1 MMQGI
6 KSSMMFG
13 LAALAVAV
21 MTGSLSANH
30 SWGNYH
36 WARQANPFTLQVG
49 DNVTPAW
56 DDYLNYAISDWSTST
71 VLNLTNVPGAA
82 SNKQCRPPDGR
93 IEVCNG
99 TYGFNGWLG
108 IARIYVTGS
117 HIHAASTRLNDSYFN
132 TSTYNTPAWRR
143 FVMCQEVGHDF
154 GLAHQDEEFGP
165 PNLGSCMDYTND
177 PDGGG
182 AYGDSNVRPDDH
194 DYAQLVTIY
203 SHTDSFTTIGAGA
216 PTSGRAASQ
225 SDDDHPS
232 QWGRLVSSTRNGR
245 GQVYE
250 LDLGN
255 GRKVLTHVFW
265 ADPEADAQRGR

>member
-1 MMQGI
+1 MTQVLKARIGL
-6 KSSMMFG
+6 G
-13 LAALAVAV
+13 LAAAGVAALV
-21 MTGSLSANH
+21 SSLSANH

-36 WARQANPFTLQVG
+36 WARVANPFTLQVG
-49 DNVTPAW
+49 NNVSTAW
-56 DDYLNYAISDWSTST
+56 ETHLNSAISDWSTST
-71 VLNLTNVPGAA
+71 VLNLTKVTGAA
-82 SNKQCRPPDGR
+82 SGKQCRPPDGR
-93 IEVCNG
+93 IEVCNS

-108 IARIYVTGS
+108 VARIYVTGS
-117 HIHAASTRLNDSYFN
+117 HIYAASTRVNDSYFN

-154 GLAHQDEEFGP
+154 GLAHQNEEFGP

-182 AYGDSNVRPDDH
+182 AYGEDNLNPNNH
-194 DYAQLVTIY
+194 DYNQLLAIY

-232 QWGRLVSSTRNGR
+232 QWGRLVSSSRNGR
-245 GQVYE
+245 VQVYE
-250 LDLGN
+250 LDLDN
-255 GRKVLTHVFW
+255 GRRVLTHVFW
-265 ADPEADAQRGR
+265 ADPEADARRDR